1 MPHRQKGRHC
11 RLGHRA
17 QAPEYCAGGAALL
30 CILVQQA
37 RNKVGHDLPGRRQID
52 RFQRRG
58 SGGVRVLTAIPRGL
72 GQQSRNCRLRGGPD
86 LSKLFRR
93 DDACGWIVVLEH
105 LDPCRHRSCAGGSR
119 STDPAGRGRE
129 ASPSR
134 CSVICRAGSGT
145 GWRRSVAG
153 HADGQYREVQGAEIG
168 LSPME
173 GEAEEGASERR
184 HSALHRKVENG
195 WLRRGHGI
203 SRGPSGIRRSCG

>member
-105 LDPCRHRSCAGGSR
+105 LDPCRHRSCAGGKPIPQTQQAEEENEPKQVQR
-119 STDPAGRGRE
+119 NLARGQD
-129 ASPSR
+129 
-134 CSVICRAGSGT
+134 GG
-145 GWRRSVAG
+145 RRSVAG
-153 HADGQYREVQGAEIG
+153 HADGQYREVQGAEIS
-168 LSPME
+168 LSQWRVKLR
-173 GEAEEGASERR
+173 GQV
-184 HSALHRKVENG
+184 SAGIQRCTG
-195 WLRRGHGI
+195 RWRTDGCGRGRGI
-203 SRGPSGIRRSCG
+203 SRGPSGVRRSCG